1 MLSPQKLKYLRL
13 LHDLTQSEVGKEM
26 GVTKNYISELENG
39 KAQYSEDQ
47 QNKFVNA
54 IYKVHEG
61 KKSVNVE
68 EILNDVTKEVRK
80 MGKSK

>member
-54 IYKVHEG
+54 IYKVP
-61 KKSVNVE
+61 
-68 EILNDVTKEVRK
+68 
-80 MGKSK
+80 